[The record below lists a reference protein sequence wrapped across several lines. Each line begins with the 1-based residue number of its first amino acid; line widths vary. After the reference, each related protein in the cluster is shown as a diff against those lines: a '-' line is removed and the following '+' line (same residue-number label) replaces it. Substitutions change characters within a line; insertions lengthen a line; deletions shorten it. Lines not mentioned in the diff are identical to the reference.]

1 MAYTFGTG
9 SGLVFVRSAFAQAQA
24 YFQALGVVV
33 GEGWADATK
42 FGFPARPFGEA
53 PNLSYRI
60 TDTPYVLALVRQADD
75 QFAVLAFGP
84 KNGGPWPALVLNPD
98 GSYVLEGPVNPLQF
112 GVVTPTSG
120 VTIAN
125 ARYFASEA
133 VLVRQFDPSM
143 VAADWV
149 VVSIDR
155 SLVATTTADGV
166 IVDVTA
172 SLAEIRTVVN
182 DAGALLASQIQT
194 AILALQNSC
203 ADFHNLGRIDDYRS
217 MLLQLQAASET
228 INLNLV
234 ANLDLASYKQDLVAI
249 NALLSQITLTI
260 TQTVTINDTQ
270 ALQAI
275 YDFIQEL
282 DSCKIAVRD
291 FHIAINSV
299 AVLSVPQSLT
309 DTANAL
315 RGFNSEVKCIA
326 DHLGYFA
333 TGVLPAGTTEPLSE
347 FQLSAARQAEIAAAV
362 ASVNALASIG
372 NADLTNI
379 EAQAVKAFQ
388 DQATALASSVSVFD
402 GVLAGLTS
410 SLAQFLPPSALAAAQ
425 EAVRVSQ
432 AAAAARAARNP

>member
-1 MAYTFGTG
+1 M
-9 SGLVFVRSAFAQAQA
+9 
-24 YFQALGVVV
+24 
-33 GEGWADATK
+33 
-42 FGFPARPFGEA
+42 
-53 PNLSYRI
+53 
-60 TDTPYVLALVRQADD
+60 
-75 QFAVLAFGP
+75 
-84 KNGGPWPALVLNPD
+84 
-98 GSYVLEGPVNPLQF
+98 
-112 GVVTPTSG
+112 
-120 VTIAN
+120 
-125 ARYFASEA
+125 
-133 VLVRQFDPSM
+133 
-143 VAADWV
+143 
-149 VVSIDR
+149 
-155 SLVATTTADGV
+155 
-166 IVDVTA
+166 TA

-315 RGFNSEVKCIA
+315 RGVNSEVKCIA

>member
-1 MAYTFGTG
+1 M
-9 SGLVFVRSAFAQAQA
+9 
-24 YFQALGVVV
+24 
-33 GEGWADATK
+33 
-42 FGFPARPFGEA
+42 
-53 PNLSYRI
+53 
-60 TDTPYVLALVRQADD
+60 
-75 QFAVLAFGP
+75 
-84 KNGGPWPALVLNPD
+84 
-98 GSYVLEGPVNPLQF
+98 LEGPVNPLQF

-299 AVLSVPQSLT
+299 AVLNVPQSLT
-309 DTANAL
+309 
-315 RGFNSEVKCIA
+315 